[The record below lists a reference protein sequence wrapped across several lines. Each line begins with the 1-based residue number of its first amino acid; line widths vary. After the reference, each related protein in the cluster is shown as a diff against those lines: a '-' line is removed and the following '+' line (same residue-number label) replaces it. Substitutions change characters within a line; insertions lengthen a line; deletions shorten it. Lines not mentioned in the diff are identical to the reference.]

1 MYKPQRATRMVEL
14 LPGASALSSGLLWLH
29 RSRAI
34 VAADAHLAYED
45 AIGGALPLWSTSETF
60 TMLLD
65 AVRTMQARE
74 VILLGDVIHGSRM
87 SEGAIR
93 AVQRGLEEL
102 RAEAEL
108 SIVAGNH
115 EGRSRGV
122 QVLGETHE
130 SLVRDGWLMLHG
142 DRPPSARELGD
153 VRGTI
158 LGHLHPSLPLG
169 GGRTAPAFLAGDW
182 VIVVPALTPYS
193 TGLSVLSD
201 DCLHA
206 LQPFNVRS
214 RSELHVV
221 AATGELCYPFGS
233 LSALRGMLSSTK

>member
-1 MYKPQRATRMVEL
+1 MYKPQPASRIVEL
-14 LPGASALSSGLLWLH
+14 LPGVSALSSGLLWLQ

-45 AIGGALPLWSTSETF
+45 AIGAALPLWSTSEAF
-60 TMLLD
+60 ALLLD
-65 AVRTMQARE
+65 AIRMMRARE
-74 VILLGDVIHGSRM
+74 VILLGDAIHGSRL

-93 AVQRGLEEL
+93 AVQRGLEDL
-102 RAEAEL
+102 RAAAQV

-122 QVLGETHE
+122 AVLGETHE

-142 DRPPSARELGD
+142 DRPPSARALSE
-153 VRGTI
+153 VKGTI

-169 GGRTAPAFLAGDW
+169 GGRTAPAFLAGDR

-193 TGLSVLSD
+193 TGLSVFSD
-201 DCLHA
+201 DCIRA
-206 LQPFNVRS
+206 LKPFNAGGR
-214 RSELHVV
+214 RELHVV

-233 LSALRGMLSSTK
+233 LSALRAMLSSKK